1 MNLNNEKNFSDV
13 DDNKKN
19 PTPIKV
25 GTKVENDQTFK
36 KMTSYSHVIYFFL
49 FSFVI
54 FSLGK
59 HEYSKN

>member
-1 MNLNNEKNFSDV
+1 MNLNNQKNFSDV

-36 KMTSYSHVIYFFL
+36 KMTSYSHVIYFFCFPL
-49 FSFVI
+49 SYFP
-54 FSLGK
+54 
-59 HEYSKN
+59 